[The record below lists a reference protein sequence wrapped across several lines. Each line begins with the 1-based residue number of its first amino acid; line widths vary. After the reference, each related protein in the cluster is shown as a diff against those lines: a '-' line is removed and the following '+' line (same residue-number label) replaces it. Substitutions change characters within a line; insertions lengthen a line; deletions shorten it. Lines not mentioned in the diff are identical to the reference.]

1 MRYGNSFI
9 NRLHSTRY
17 LGIIV
22 DETLSFS
29 DHINCITSKI
39 ARNVGIIRKLKH
51 ICPKI
56 VLRLLYFSLVH
67 CYLLY
72 CCSVW
77 SSTFQSHLKRLRALQ
92 NSAIRILANYGP
104 RDSVRNVYL
113 KLNILPLAG
122 IFLFYRSMLMFDIIN
137 NFTSECFNGMFITG
151 VDLHNYNT
159 RNADAFRRP
168 QCETTRSQF
177 SARHVLP
184 SSWSHLPIRVVREHD
199 RSSFRGKLMDFCNN
213 IYQFV

>member
-1 MRYGNSFI
+1 
-9 NRLHSTRY
+9 
-17 LGIIV
+17 
-22 DETLSFS
+22 
-29 DHINCITSKI
+29 
-39 ARNVGIIRKLKH
+39 
-51 ICPKI
+51 
-56 VLRLLYFSLVH
+56 
-67 CYLLY
+67 
-72 CCSVW
+72 
-77 SSTFQSHLKRLRALQ
+77 
-92 NSAIRILANYGP
+92 
-104 RDSVRNVYL
+104 
-113 KLNILPLAG
+113 
-122 IFLFYRSMLMFDIIN
+122 MFDIIN

-159 RNADAFRRP
+159 RNADAFRGP